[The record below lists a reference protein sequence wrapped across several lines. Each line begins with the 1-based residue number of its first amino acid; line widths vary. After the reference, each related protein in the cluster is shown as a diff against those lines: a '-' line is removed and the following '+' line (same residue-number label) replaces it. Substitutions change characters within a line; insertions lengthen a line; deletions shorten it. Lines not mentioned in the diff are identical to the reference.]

1 MERRTRATRHDDRSA
16 LRPDRCSGKSLWSD
30 TRGVY
35 QTEYTIVLV
44 LVALMGILAI
54 ASLSVP
60 LVQYHKSIQTM
71 IVSPVP

>member
-1 MERRTRATRHDDRSA
+1 MREKPN
-16 LRPDRCSGKSLWSD
+16 LRSLWHD

-44 LVALMGILAI
+44 LVAILGAVAI
-54 ASLSVP
+54 ATLSVP
-60 LVQYHKSIQTM
+60 LIQYHKSILTM

>member
-1 MERRTRATRHDDRSA
+1 MKERRRQ
-16 LRPDRCSGKSLWSD
+16 SLWSD

-54 ASLSVP
+54 AALSVP